1 MRLATLDLGTN
12 SVRLLVAD
20 TAGDGWRVVEQAQQV
35 TRLGEGQAATG
46 TLGPVPMSRTA
57 ATVAEYVR
65 RAKALGASRV
75 HITAT
80 SAVREAANRAEF
92 VALVESMTGMTL
104 EVLTGEDE
112 ARLTLLGARSGLPAD
127 LSGRFVLFD
136 IGGGSTE
143 FVLADGHRLERAL
156 SLRLGVV
163 GLAERHVDEGT
174 LVPARWAALRAE
186 VAAALEPAMPGS
198 LGAASATLLVGTAG
212 TVTTLAALDLG
223 LAAYDAGRV
232 QGHVLRHGAIERLLS
247 RLGGLTLAARA
258 ALPGLEPGR
267 ADVLIPGIA
276 ICLGVME
283 RLGFDALTVSDRSL
297 REGILC
303 EILAAR
309 GAAPGA
315 PRDPRP

>member
-1 MRLATLDLGTN
+1 MRLATIDLGTN

-20 TAGDGWRVVEQAQQV
+20 TAADGWRVVEEAQRV

-46 TLGPVPMSRTA
+46 ALGLAPMARTA
-57 ATVAEYVR
+57 ATVADYVR
-65 RAKALGASRV
+65 RAEALGATRV
-75 HITAT
+75 RVTGT

-92 VALVESMTGMTL
+92 VARIESVTGLAL
-104 EVLTGEDE
+104 EVLSGEDE
-112 ARLTLLGARSGLPAD
+112 ARLTLLGVRSGLPD
-127 LSGRFVLFD
+127 LGGRFVLFD

-143 FVLADGHRLERAL
+143 FVVADGDGLERAL

-163 GLAERHVDEGT
+163 GLAERHLDGGR

-186 VAAALEPAMPGS
+186 VAAGLEPVVPGA
-198 LGAASATLLVGTAG
+198 LGVVNAARLVGTAG

-232 QGHVLRHGAIERLLS
+232 QGHVLRRGAVERLLA

-258 ALPGLEPGR
+258 ALPCLEPGR

-276 ICLGVME
+276 ICLAAME

-303 EILAAR
+303 EILGAR
-309 GAAPGA
+309 GRAPES

>member
-1 MRLATLDLGTN
+1 MRLATIDLGTN

-20 TAGDGWRVVEQAQQV
+20 IAAEGWRAVEEAQRV

-46 TLGPVPMSRTA
+46 ALAPLPMARTA
-57 ATVAEYVR
+57 ATVADYVQ
-65 RAKALGASRV
+65 RAEALGASRV
-75 HITAT
+75 RITAT

-92 VALVESMTGMTL
+92 VAMVESATGESL
-104 EVLTGEDE
+104 EVLSGEDE
-112 ARLTLLGARSGLPAD
+112 ARLTLLGARSGLPD

-143 FVLADGHRLERAL
+143 FVVATGDRLERAL

-163 GLAERHVDEGT
+163 GLAERHVDAGP
-174 LVPARWAALRAE
+174 LRPARWAAMQAD
-186 VAAALEPAMPGS
+186 VAAVLEPAVPRA
-198 LGAASATLLVGTAG
+198 LGDVNAARLVGTAG

-223 LAAYDAGRV
+223 LATYDASRV
-232 QGHVLRHGAIERLLS
+232 QGHVLRRRAIEQLLA
-247 RLGGLTLAARA
+247 RLGVLTLSARA
-258 ALPGLEPGR
+258 ALPCLEPGR

-276 ICLGVME
+276 ICLAAMD

-309 GAAPGA
+309 GTAPDA
-315 PRDPRP
+315 PRDLRP

>member
-1 MRLATLDLGTN
+1 MRLAAIDLGTN

-20 TAGDGWRVVEQAQQV
+20 PVAAGWRAVEEGQRV

-46 TLGPVPMSRTA
+46 ALGPEPMARTA
-57 ATVAEYVR
+57 AAVADFVR
-65 RAKALGASRV
+65 RAEDLGAMRV
-75 HITAT
+75 RITAT
-80 SAVREAANRAEF
+80 SAVREAGNRAEF
-92 VALVESMTGMTL
+92 VALIESVTGTTL
-104 EVLTGEDE
+104 EVLSGEDE
-112 ARLTLLGARSGLPAD
+112 ARLTLLGARSGLPD
-127 LSGRFVLFD
+127 LPGRFVLFD

-143 FVLADGHRLERAL
+143 FVAADGDRLERAV

-163 GLAERHVDEGT
+163 GLAERHVDEGP
-174 LVPARWAALRAE
+174 LRPARWAAMRAE
-186 VAAALEPAMPGS
+186 VAAALAPDVLAA
-198 LGAASATLLVGTAG
+198 LGAGSASRLIGTAG
-212 TVTTLAALDLG
+212 TVTTLAAFDLG
-223 LAAYDAGRV
+223 LAAYDASRV
-232 QGHVLRHGAIERLLS
+232 QGHLLRRAAIERLLA

-258 ALPGLEPGR
+258 ALPCLEPGR

-276 ICLGVME
+276 ICLAAME

-309 GAAPGA
+309 GAAPEA